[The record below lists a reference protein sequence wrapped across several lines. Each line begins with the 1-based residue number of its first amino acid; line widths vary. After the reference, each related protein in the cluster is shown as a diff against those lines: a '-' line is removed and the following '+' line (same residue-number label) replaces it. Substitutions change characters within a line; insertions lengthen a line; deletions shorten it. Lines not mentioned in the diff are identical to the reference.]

1 MNCQIVRSSLT
12 VLFATV
18 IPVCAA
24 APVGD
29 AECATLLPRWEGNDI
44 VAGSKRLSVK
54 PDSKLVLSEGGATL
68 FSMQYMCRAESK
80 ATGKTLWPNPS
91 HRFAEE
97 GGTRIRDGNALIHE
111 RAYRLEDFAWED
123 AFRQRVELLP
133 DGLVSIEVV
142 WTDPENDNF
151 TFRPKGAS
159 WSVPYEL
166 AKDARFSV
174 NGEVRE
180 FPQAPRNGGDTWK
193 AGPDGT
199 IEYVFFEGDAA
210 RRFRF
215 FTRPGEAGDTA
226 YLFSLAW
233 GNEFR
238 ITEKADGH
246 RRGYR
251 LYLDLRQGVEAQP
264 GEDARGG
271 ADMPKTEAAFRPC
284 TLFDKPME
292 IGNYDVEIDLGPGPS
307 TNFVKFMGR
316 RIAIDRIELAADE
329 KRTVS
334 FTARVPGP
342 YTTRKGDEW
351 SNRRLKIELFSNAP
365 QAEGLAFAPRV
376 TPNPSARTI
385 YICGDST
392 VADHR
397 NEPLGSWGLVLPAFV
412 RRGWTTAN
420 FAESGRSLKTFEE
433 EGRLERLFEHLA
445 KDDWVMIQFGHN
457 DQKIPGE
464 EAENGYT
471 RRLGEWIDRILGR
484 GAHPVVVTPVER
496 RGFHPAHGTQ
506 WGKSLAKYAEAAKAV
521 ADAKG
526 VPCIDLNDAS
536 YRMMGTLGAEGSKKL
551 QRPIDG
557 ANVDNTHH
565 SMYGAYEMA
574 RIVAAG
580 LADIPVVG
588 DAIREPYRAFDPE
601 HPDPE
606 PAVFLPPSGS
616 FANQKP
622 AGD

>member
-1 MNCQIVRSSLT
+1 MKTRHVLSALSIVFGIST
-12 VLFATV
+12 PAFCEVL
-18 IPVCAA
+18 
-24 APVGD
+24 APH
-29 AECATLLPRWEGNDI
+29 WEGNDI
-44 VAGSKRLSVK
+44 VAGSKRLSVR
-54 PDSKLVLSEGGATL
+54 PDSKLVLTEGGATL

-97 GGTRIRDGNALIHE
+97 GGTMVRDGSALIHE

-159 WSVPYEL
+159 WSVSYEL
-166 AKDARFSV
+166 SKGARFSV

-180 FPQAPRNGGDTWK
+180 FPQAPCNGGDTWK
-193 AGPDGT
+193 ARPDGT
-199 IEYVFFEGDAA
+199 IEYVLFEGDAA
-210 RRFRF
+210 RRFRI

-238 ITEKADGH
+238 IMEKIDGR

-264 GEDARGG
+264 GEDMRGG
-271 ADMPKTEAAFRPC
+271 PDAPKAEAAFRSC

-292 IGNYDVEIDLGPGPS
+292 IGNYDVKIDLDGGPC

-316 RIAIDRIELAADE
+316 RIAIDRTELKAGE
-329 KRTVS
+329 RRTVS

-342 YTTRKGDEW
+342 YTTKKGDEW
-351 SNRRLKIELFSNAP
+351 SNRRLKIELFTDAP

-392 VADHR
+392 VEDHR

-412 RRGWTTAN
+412 RQGWTTAN
-420 FAESGRSLKTFEE
+420 FAQSGRSMKTFEE
-433 EGRLERLFEHLA
+433 EGRLERVLEHLA
-445 KDDWVMIQFGHN
+445 KDDWVLIQFGHN

-471 RRLGEWIDRILGR
+471 RRLGEWIDRIR
-484 GAHPVVVTPVER
+484 EKGAHPVVVTPVER
-496 RGFHPAHGTQ
+496 RGFSSGKQ
-506 WGKSLAKYAEAAKAV
+506 WGKSLAKYAEAVKAV
-521 ADAKG
+521 AAAKG
-526 VPCIDLNDAS
+526 VSYIDLNDAS
-536 YRMMGTLGAEGSKKL
+536 YRMMGALGAEGSKRL
-551 QRPIDG
+551 QRNGTEKNI
-557 ANVDNTHH
+557 DNTHH
-565 SMYGAYEMA
+565 NMYGAYEMA

-580 LADIPVVG
+580 LAEIPVVG
-588 DAIREPYRAFDPE
+588 DAIRDPYRAFDPE
-601 HPDPE
+601 KPDPE
-606 PAVFLPPSGS
+606 DAVAIPPSGTFS
-616 FANQKP
+616 NRKP